1 MRPLWKAASA
11 ARCSVLTGIYV
22 NDILPF
28 YNSRGEVSGSMKSK
42 QTDKQSSINE
52 LRLSLNVPNS
62 LSAVRVVMAGVIAWL
77 LWQGEFFAAGALIV
91 VAAATDGLDGLLA
104 RRLGQSSLGGSLFD
118 LVADQLLF
126 MPSLILATAAGLFSK
141 ADGLMPFN
149 PYPYVVFALAGGVT
163 VLAGVGTFI
172 WKRRTRP
179 LEFPSPT
186 GVAKLSFW
194 FWLAPLVVAIFGI
207 GPGWLLAVLMYLAII
222 STALSFYSY
231 LKKGS
236 YVFTD

>member
-1 MRPLWKAASA
+1 
-11 ARCSVLTGIYV
+11 
-22 NDILPF
+22 
-28 YNSRGEVSGSMKSK
+28 
-42 QTDKQSSINE
+42 
-52 LRLSLNVPNS
+52 
-62 LSAVRVVMAGVIAWL
+62 
-77 LWQGEFFAAGALIV
+77 
-91 VAAATDGLDGLLA
+91 
-104 RRLGQSSLGGSLFD
+104 
-118 LVADQLLF
+118 
-126 MPSLILATAAGLFSK
+126 
-141 ADGLMPFN
+141 MPFN

-172 WKRRTRP
+172 WKRRTRA

-186 GVAKLSFW
+186 GVAKLNFW

>member
-1 MRPLWKAASA
+1 
-11 ARCSVLTGIYV
+11 
-22 NDILPF
+22 
-28 YNSRGEVSGSMKSK
+28 MKSK
-42 QTDKQSSINE
+42 QTGKQSSINE

-62 LSAVRVVMAGVIAWL
+62 ITAVRLVMAGVIAWL
-77 LWQGEFFAAGALIV
+77 LWQGEFFAAGALLV

-118 LVADQLLF
+118 LVSDQLLF
-126 MPSLILATAAGLFSK
+126 MPSLILATAVGLFSK
-141 ADGLMPFN
+141 ANGLMPFN

-172 WKRRTRP
+172 WKRRTRA
-179 LEFPSPT
+179 LEFPTPT
-186 GVAKLSFW
+186 GIAKLNFW
-194 FWLAPLVVAIFGI
+194 FWLAPLVIAIFGI

>member
-1 MRPLWKAASA
+1 
-11 ARCSVLTGIYV
+11 
-22 NDILPF
+22 
-28 YNSRGEVSGSMKSK
+28 MKSK
-42 QTDKQSSINE
+42 QADKKASENE
-52 LRLSLNVPNS
+52 LRLPLNVPNIIT
-62 LSAVRVVMAGVIAWL
+62 AVRLVMAGVVAWL
-77 LWQGEFFAAGALIV
+77 LLQGEFFAAGALLV

-118 LVADQLLF
+118 LVTDEILF
-126 MPSLILATAAGLFSK
+126 IPNLIIAVIMGLFSK

-149 PYPYVVFALAGGVT
+149 PYPYAVFALAGGVT
-163 VLAGVGTFI
+163 VLAGVGTYI
-172 WKRRTRP
+172 WKRRTRVF
-179 LEFPSPT
+179 EFPTPT
-186 GVAKLSFW
+186 GITKLNFW
-194 FWLAPLVVAIFGI
+194 FWLAPLVIAIFGI

>member
-1 MRPLWKAASA
+1 
-11 ARCSVLTGIYV
+11 
-22 NDILPF
+22 
-28 YNSRGEVSGSMKSK
+28 MKSK
-42 QTDKQSSINE
+42 QTDKQAPENE
-52 LRLSLNVPNS
+52 LRLSLNVPNIIT
-62 LSAVRVVMAGVIAWL
+62 AVRVVMAGIIAWL
-77 LWQGEFFAAGALIV
+77 LWQGEFFAAGTLIV
-91 VAAATDGLDGLLA
+91 IAAATDGLDGLLA

-149 PYPYVVFALAGGVT
+149 PYPYVVFALAGGVA

-172 WKRRTRP
+172 WKRRTRA

-186 GVAKLSFW
+186 GVAKLNFW
-194 FWLAPLVVAIFGI
+194 FWLAPLVVAVFGI